1 MAAADSKRK
10 DPKDPRFRV
19 FRGLAYGAYIAVVSV
34 FCLLVIWSVSRS
46 VAAMT
51 PERLPQDPQALTFR
65 ECLDGAQGLWG
76 ELEREREA
84 LVRLSPARQVDR
96 EWMTFRTRWLTDLRA
111 LEARCAPGARGRE
124 PLGAIFKRLEQ
135 VVDLYTTHAVQYALE
150 VGGHVDAL
158 QEAFARARKDP
169 AAGRLPPAP

>member
-1 MAAADSKRK
+1 MAADTQTK
-10 DPKDPRFRV
+10 DPRDPRFRP
-19 FRGLAYGAYIAVVSV
+19 FRALAYGVYIAVVTL
-34 FCLLVIWSVSRS
+34 FCILILWSVARS

-51 PERLPQDPQALTFR
+51 PERLPQDAQALTFR
-65 ECLDGAQGLWG
+65 ECLDGTQGLWG

-84 LVRLSPARQVDR
+84 LVRTSPARRVDR
-96 EWMTFRTRWLTDLRA
+96 EWMDFRTRWLGDLRR

-124 PLGAIFKRLEQ
+124 PLGVIFKRLEQ

-158 QEAFARARKDP
+158 QEAFGRARKDP
-169 AAGRLPPAP
+169 AAGRLP